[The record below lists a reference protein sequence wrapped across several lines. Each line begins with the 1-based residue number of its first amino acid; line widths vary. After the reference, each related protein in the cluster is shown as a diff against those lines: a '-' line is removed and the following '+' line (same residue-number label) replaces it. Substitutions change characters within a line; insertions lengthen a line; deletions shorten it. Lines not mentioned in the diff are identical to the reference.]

1 MFLLQEAR
9 QRLVPQNIRR
19 QGFFRYRL
27 SDAALPH
34 LILSM
39 RPRMRFVYS
48 FSVAAVSAASAA
60 FETPTMAGRN
70 NRSCNA

>member
-9 QRLVPQNIRR
+9 QCRVPQNIRR
-19 QGFFRYRL
+19 QGFLRYHL
-27 SDAALPH
+27 SDAAMPH
-34 LILSM
+34 LILRV
-39 RPRMRFVYS
+39 RPRMRFIYY
-48 FSVAAVSAASAA
+48 FSIAAVSAASAA

>member
-1 MFLLQEAR
+1 MFLLQDAR
-9 QRLVPQNIRR
+9 QRLVPQSI
-19 QGFFRYRL
+19 QYQEFLQYRL
-27 SDAALPH
+27 SDAAMPH

-39 RPRMRFVYS
+39 RPQMHLVYC